1 MNGNV
6 LALPFS
12 QYPALMTAGGSAAK
26 IVNNYADPNCGNQAN
41 LGQAN
46 IIVINT
52 GSGYS
57 ALSTACTHSCCPVN
71 IQGSELHCPCH
82 GQNFDFKG
90 NPTTGN
96 RTNQPL
102 PSLQVCSDSTGV
114 YVTY

>member
-1 MNGNV
+1 M

-12 QYPALMTAGGSAAK
+12 QYPALMTAGGSVAK
-26 IVNNYADPNCGNQAN
+26 VVSGYTDPNCGPDIFNQAN
-41 LGQAN
+41 V
-46 IIVINT
+46 IVINT

-57 ALSTACTHSCCPVN
+57 ALSTACTHSCCFVA

-82 GQNFDFKG
+82 GQNFDFSGK
-90 NPTTGN
+90 PTTGG
-96 RTNQPL
+96 RTSTPL